1 MYTVPGAESRATW
14 TSSTTSTRTIGD
26 EAKRTFFTEG
36 CGVLFGKAPCS
47 RRSTFRGE
55 ASAVLYDMMPDDLDG
70 VAAMLEDFDIE

>member
-1 MYTVPGAESRATW
+1 MDEFHDVYKDDRKLTY
-14 TSSTTSTRTIGD
+14 D

-55 ASAVLYDMMPDDLDG
+55 ASAALYDMMPDDLDG